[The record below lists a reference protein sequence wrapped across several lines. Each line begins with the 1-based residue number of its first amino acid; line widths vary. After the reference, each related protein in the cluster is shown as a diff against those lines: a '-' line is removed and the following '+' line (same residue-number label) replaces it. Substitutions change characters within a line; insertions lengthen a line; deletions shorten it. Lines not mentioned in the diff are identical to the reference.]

1 MLIVGSAFISF
12 SMLPIEQAFLE
23 ILGWRSEGTMLP
35 LKRATFLK

>member
-1 MLIVGSAFISF
+1 MLIVGSAFTF
-12 SMLPIEQAFLE
+12 RMLPIEQAFLE